1 MVSKFTLSAL
11 IVIINK
17 YLNLFLCFKKKKNP
31 FHKLSQKLE
40 LRIFKFYYFLY
51 HFVVPKFYTVSTYYL
66 NNWGKVFLNYVIGI
80 FKSCSYWPGEYQG
93 AVFLIQQST
102 QASAAPR
109 EHLHTTQEQ
118 TIKI

>member
-11 IVIINK
+11 IVIIIK
-17 YLNLFLCFKKKKNP
+17 YLNLFLCFKKKKKNT
-31 FHKLSQKLE
+31 FHKLS

>member
-17 YLNLFLCFKKKKNP
+17 YLNLFLCFKKKKKNT

-66 NNWGKVFLNYVIGI
+66 NN
-80 FKSCSYWPGEYQG
+80 
-93 AVFLIQQST
+93 
-102 QASAAPR
+102 
-109 EHLHTTQEQ
+109 
-118 TIKI
+118 